1 MIDTMGYGIF
11 EMTKSQRGRYLPL
24 PDYTRSTESRVIL
37 EVLGRPID
45 INYSQLLLQRGDL
58 DIDTVILLDRIQKEL
73 PVTDDAISLLRREGL
88 IEGRKPH
95 WHVAASIAL
104 STNAQASYTLAKGV
118 GDAQIKELIK
128 SHLTKFP
135 GAGRTDIDRL
145 ALPLLGSGLNDKQKK
160 DKITNIL
167 SSMKNRDRSIKVEG
181 RGPAAK
187 WYMSDAWL

>member
-1 MIDTMGYGIF
+1 
-11 EMTKSQRGRYLPL
+11 
-24 PDYTRSTESRVIL
+24 
-37 EVLGRPID
+37 
-45 INYSQLLLQRGDL
+45 LLLLIREHQRARCQAEIPL
-58 DIDTVILLDRIQKEL
+58 TAPSEIVEPLL
-73 PVTDDAISLLRREGL
+73 L

-187 WYMSDAWL
+187 WHMSDACL